1 MARRSY
7 PAVRNVR
14 EEGIGRVLVA
24 SLHQGIADILPNRLG
39 FYENWLNTEG
49 LRDGTIGLAPLYA
62 VLSFLRQEGEA
73 YAIITSRAGEYA
85 AEWTVESMPPV
96 QRAVIRASPAWLR
109 GRLLV
114 RLARQLVR
122 NSYRGSRA
130 ISKVRGGTARIDVRA
145 SIFCSV
151 REPVDHP
158 LCGFYA
164 AAFTRLLTL
173 FNLRTR
179 AEVLACRGTGE
190 PACVMSMA
198 LSNGSH
204 DGGGHA

>member
-1 MARRSY
+1 M
-7 PAVRNVR
+7 R
-14 EEGIGRVLVA
+14 EAGIGRVLVA

-62 VLSFLRQEGEA
+62 VLSFLRQEGDA
-73 YAIITSRAGEYA
+73 YHIITSRAGEYA
-85 AEWTVESMPPV
+85 AEWTVESMPPL
-96 QRAVIRASPAWLR
+96 QRAVIRASPSWLR
-109 GRLLV
+109 DRMLV

-122 NSYRGSRA
+122 NSYTGSRA
-130 ISKVRGGTARIDVRA
+130 ISKVRGGAARIDVRA

-151 REPVDHP
+151 REPVSHP

-190 PACVMSMA
+190 PACVMHIA

-204 DGGGHA
+204 DAGGRP

>member
-1 MARRSY
+1 
-7 PAVRNVR
+7 VRDVR
-14 EEGIGRVLVA
+14 EAGIGRVLVA

-49 LRDGTIGLAPLYA
+49 LRDGTIGVAPFYA
-62 VLSFLRQEGEA
+62 VLSFLRQEGDA
-73 YAIITSRAGEYA
+73 YHIITSRAGEYA
-85 AEWTVESMPPV
+85 AEWTVASMPPLV
-96 QRAVIRASPAWLR
+96 RATIRASPAWLR
-109 GRLLV
+109 GRVLV
-114 RLARQLVR
+114 RLAGQLVR
-122 NSYRGSRA
+122 SSYRGSRA

-151 REPVDHP
+151 REPVTHP

-173 FNLRTR
+173 FNLQAR

-190 PACVMSMA
+190 AACVMSMA
-198 LSNGSH
+198 LGNGAP
-204 DGGGHA
+204 DAGGGA

>member
-1 MARRSY
+1 MAHRSY
-7 PAVRNVR
+7 PAVRKVR

-85 AEWTVESMPPV
+85 AEWTVESMPPL

-151 REPVDHP
+151 RSLSTTRSAV
-158 LCGFYA
+158 
-164 AAFTRLLTL
+164 FTRPP
-173 FNLRTR
+173 LR
-179 AEVLACRGTGE
+179 AC
-190 PACVMSMA
+190 
-198 LSNGSH
+198 
-204 DGGGHA
+204 

>member
-1 MARRSY
+1 M
-7 PAVRNVR
+7 R
-14 EEGIGRVLVA
+14 EAGIGRVLVA

-49 LRDGTIGLAPLYA
+49 LRDGTIGVAPFYA
-62 VLSFLRQEGEA
+62 VLSFLRQEGDA
-73 YAIITSRAGEYA
+73 YHIITSRAGEYA
-85 AEWTVESMPPV
+85 AEWTVESMPPLV
-96 QRAVIRASPAWLR
+96 RATIRASPTWLR

-122 NSYRGSRA
+122 SSYPGSRA
-130 ISKVRGGTARIDVRA
+130 ISRVRGGTARIDVRA

-151 REPVDHP
+151 REPVRHP

-173 FNLRTR
+173 FNLHAR

-198 LSNGSH
+198 LSNGSP
-204 DGGGHA
+204 DTGGGT